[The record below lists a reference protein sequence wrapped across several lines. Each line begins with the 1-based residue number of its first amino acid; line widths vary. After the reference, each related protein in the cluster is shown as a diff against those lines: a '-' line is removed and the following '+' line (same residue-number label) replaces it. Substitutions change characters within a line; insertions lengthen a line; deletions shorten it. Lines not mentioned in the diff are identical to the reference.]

1 MSEVRL
7 AIDRAIEKLINRFGN
22 TSDVIG
28 ELRGALA
35 ALDKEEAKAGETKA
49 DTPARVEVSPAD
61 EEPEYRRDKAEVTGE
76 KAEPPPTK
84 TPRKRSTGKG
94 KK

>member
-7 AIDRAIEKLINRFGN
+7 AIDRALDKLINRFGN

-35 ALDKEEAKAGETKA
+35 ALDKQEAKQEREPVAVETESI
-49 DTPARVEVSPAD
+49 PPVVEEVSTAAT
-61 EEPEYRRDKAEVTGE
+61 EE
-76 KAEPPPTK
+76 AEPPPK
-84 TPRKRSTGKG
+84 ARKSKG
-94 KK
+94 RKK

>member
-1 MSEVRL
+1 MSDEVRL

-35 ALDKEEAKAGETKA
+35 AMDKQEAKQEREPVAVETESI
-49 DTPARVEVSPAD
+49 PPVVEEVSTAAT
-61 EEPEYRRDKAEVTGE
+61 EE
-76 KAEPPPTK
+76 AEPPPK
-84 TPRKRSTGKG
+84 ARKSKG
-94 KK
+94 RKK